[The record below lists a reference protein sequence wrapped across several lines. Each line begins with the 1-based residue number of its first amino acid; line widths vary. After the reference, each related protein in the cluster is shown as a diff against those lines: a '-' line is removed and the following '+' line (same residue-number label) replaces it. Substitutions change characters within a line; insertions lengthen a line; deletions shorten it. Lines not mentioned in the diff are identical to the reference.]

1 MTTTNII
8 GSNPGPASDL
18 PDFPQSSIGNV
29 QKVGLFQ
36 ITLSPSAVAANTTA
50 EQTFAATGIGL
61 STGGFPSV
69 LPGDFVAVIKPT
81 AQAGL
86 GIVGARVSA
95 NDTLAI
101 TFSNNTAG
109 SITPTAS
116 EVYLVLMARRQ
127 GNWSAPATG
136 NQLDY

>member
-1 MTTTNII
+1 MPTLNID
-8 GSNPGPASDL
+8 GSNPGPAIDL
-18 PDFPQSSIGNV
+18 SDFPQSSIGNI
-29 QKVGLFQ
+29 QKVGMFQ
-36 ITLSPSAVAANTTA
+36 VALTPAAVAANTTA

-61 STGGFPSV
+61 SVGGFPSIAI
-69 LPGDFVAVIKPT
+69 GDFVYVNKPT

-101 TFSNNTAG
+101 TFSNNTG
-109 SITPTAS
+109 SSITPTAA
-116 EVYLVLMARRQ
+116 ELYLVLMARRQ
-127 GNWSAPATG
+127 SNWSPPATG